1 MSAPRKKLSGAEY
14 RKKAKY
20 KELQGKQCADNM
32 KNWLRRGGDPS
43 VSAATSEVDIEL
55 ENVSSTLPDQTNQ
68 DFSQS
73 DLTVQT
79 SPSLSMCDEQPEQL
93 EKTKPEYERSKS
105 PHLDSDELQKTG
117 FDLTD
122 PGNWPVV
129 EKMTDEQ
136 RSFFSNQ
143 AVLLAENQPENIEF
157 RSTERNGRHLTSSMW
172 YRMLSNCER
181 VKRSWLIFS
190 KTKNAVFCACC
201 KIYQKPSSTA
211 TSALCSTGFIN
222 WKKVSER
229 LSEHEA
235 TQMHKECM
243 IKWKT
248 RVQQMKSCQGIDQD
262 IERVIHSEKEKWRQI
277 LRVVMDAV
285 LYLSTNCLS
294 FRGCH
299 ETPSDLITQYPHP
312 SQGNFLNLISLLAKH
327 NSTLKFQLEHL
338 KKGQV
343 SYLSKTIQ
351 NEIIDIMAKTVKN
364 SILNDIKEA
373 KYYTIMF
380 DCTPDV
386 SHTEQMSQVIR
397 YVKRTGDA
405 CEIKE
410 SFIDFI
416 EVAGKTGEDICQQI
430 LEKLAVDDLDIGQC
444 RGQSYDNGSNMASI
458 HKGVQARIAERNEL
472 AEFVPCLA
480 HSLNL
485 VGVHS
490 ASSCQEAINL
500 FGLIQKYIVLL
511 APLLEIAK
519 ALEEVKQTSRAPEAK
534 YEAGHLLSA
543 IKDFKFILNLTIWA
557 NILREINRVNIEIQK
572 EDIILARSVALMD
585 GLLKTLQNMRQNPM
599 EYWIKEA
606 EEVAEK
612 VVLTLFCKTNEFR
625 NVKNISMRCVTTS
638 YKHSNLFNY
647 FLKK

>member
-1 MSAPRKKLSGAEY
+1 MDVSIDADRWRPGRCPPHASSYHRNRPHPRPPPNLLPPYKLYRSLIQLTTVLPIEISSAVVIMSAPRKKLSGAEY

-73 DLTVQT
+73 DFTVQT

-122 PGNWPVV
+122 PGNWPGW
-129 EKMTDEQ
+129 KNDRRTTRKKNGD
-136 RSFFSNQ
+136 RSC
-143 AVLLAENQPENIEF
+143 VLLWTLYCIYLQTAFLSRVP
-157 RSTERNGRHLTSSMW
+157 RNS
-172 YRMLSNCER
+172 
-181 VKRSWLIFS
+181 
-190 KTKNAVFCACC
+190 
-201 KIYQKPSSTA
+201 
-211 TSALCSTGFIN
+211 
-222 WKKVSER
+222 
-229 LSEHEA
+229 
-235 TQMHKECM
+235 
-243 IKWKT
+243 
-248 RVQQMKSCQGIDQD
+248 
-262 IERVIHSEKEKWRQI
+262 
-277 LRVVMDAV
+277 
-285 LYLSTNCLS
+285 
-294 FRGCH
+294 
-299 ETPSDLITQYPHP
+299 SDLITQYPHP
-312 SQGNFLNLISLLAKH
+312 SQ
-327 NSTLKFQLEHL
+327 
-338 KKGQV
+338 
-343 SYLSKTIQ
+343 
-351 NEIIDIMAKTVKN
+351 
-364 SILNDIKEA
+364 
-373 KYYTIMF
+373 
-380 DCTPDV
+380 
-386 SHTEQMSQVIR
+386 
-397 YVKRTGDA
+397 
-405 CEIKE
+405 
-410 SFIDFI
+410 

-430 LEKLAVDDLDIGQC
+430 LEKIAVDDLDIGQC

-485 VGVHS
+485 V
-490 ASSCQEAINL
+490 
-500 FGLIQKYIVLL
+500 
-511 APLLEIAK
+511 EIAK

-612 VVLTLFCKTNEFR
+612 VVLTLFCKTNEFETKAKWHYLLHLFKQAR
-625 NVKNISMRCVTTS
+625 HRANAMPLSGSFGCADGIRMRIDLL
-638 YKHSNLFNY
+638 HSSRCIRFGKTKSLDRP
-647 FLKK
+647 KK